1 MKRGDGPMDDLVAFH
16 HVALSVRDCDHS
28 ARWYATVL
36 GMEEMFREDGE
47 TRRACVMRFAS
58 GGYSI
63 GLVEHRPVGGT
74 EFDPRCTGLDHLAFT
89 VPSRADLDRWA
100 DQLARHHI
108 EHSGVIEIPPGAI
121 VNFND
126 PDGIGL
132 ALFWDDPE
140 ASQ

>member
-1 MKRGDGPMDDLVAFH
+1 MDDLGAFH
-16 HVALSVRDCDHS
+16 HVALSVRNCDHS
-28 ARWYATVL
+28 ARWYSTVL

-47 TRRACVMRFAS
+47 SRRACVMRFAP

-63 GLVEHRPVGGT
+63 GLVEHRPADGD
-74 EFDPRCTGLDHLAFT
+74 EFDPRRTGLDHLAFNVT
-89 VPSRADLDRWA
+89 SRTHLDHWADRLDRH
-100 DQLARHHI
+100 QV

-132 ALFWDDPE
+132 ALFWDDPS
-140 ASQ
+140 AAR